1 MDFEQQQDNEERR
14 RFEEDHDAICDC
26 GDVSTHDL
34 LKADPTTQKRKV
46 DLPISVGRGRTI
58 IWANLIQNLI
68 GGRTIFR
75 LLLTG
80 RLNGLTWQRLL
91 DALCA

>member
-34 LKADPTTQKRKV
+34 LKADPAYE
-46 DLPISVGRGRTI
+46 
-58 IWANLIQNLI
+58 IWAEEVEKKEVTDAEIRREVGELVNSQQNVIDAFQELTRVLNSRR
-68 GGRTIFR
+68 G
-75 LLLTG
+75 LL
-80 RLNGLTWQRLL
+80 
-91 DALCA
+91 